1 VAKPVRGRGFILATA
16 FVTTPPRKISSNCR
30 KIRKE
35 EVQEPLRGIR
45 RAAVL
50 KLMFRQL
57 MHHPVRML
65 LSMIMIG
72 VALLLGLVIKGLST
86 GLMEEKVHQT
96 EGIGADL
103 MVQPPHSSYIL
114 GLGENV
120 MPDSLAQ
127 KITGVNGIAAATP
140 TATNVN
146 FSNRLEAIFGIDLPS
161 FDRVTGGFDYLQG
174 GPFSG
179 PYTALVDDV
188 YVKTHHVHLGSTL
201 NILDHQFTVSGVV
214 EHGKGAR
221 VFVPLTTLQGL
232 LAPGKCAVIFVKCT
246 SPDLAGVVEK
256 RLRAFGGGALK
267 DYQITKMSDLS
278 TLITP
283 SSFLGLQQFLLVIVA
298 FAGVINF
305 LVIFLA
311 LYVQVLG
318 QTRELGILRALGA
331 SRRYMLKLF
340 LGEACLLCFFGGG
353 LSLLLYLLTKGIVLS
368 IYPALHFLLPAGS
381 ILRVSVVAFASAVL
395 GGAYPAYRAS
405 ASEPIAALTYE

>member
-1 VAKPVRGRGFILATA
+1 VF
-16 FVTTPPRKISSNCR
+16 
-30 KIRKE
+30 
-35 EVQEPLRGIR
+35 
-45 RAAVL
+45 
-50 KLMFRQL
+50 KLMLRQL
-57 MHHPVRML
+57 MHHPIRML

-86 GLMEEKVHQT
+86 GLMQEKIHRT

-103 MVQPPHSSYIL
+103 MIQPPHSSYIL

-127 KITGVNGIAAATP
+127 KIMEVKGVEAATP
-140 TATNVN
+140 TATNVS
-146 FSNRLEAIFGIDLPS
+146 FTNRLEAIFGIDLPG
-161 FDRVTGGFDYLQG
+161 FNRVTGGFDYLQG

-188 YVKTHHVHLGSTL
+188 YVRTHRVRLGSTL
-201 NILDHQFTVSGVV
+201 NILDHHFTVCGVV
-214 EHGKGAR
+214 GHGKGSR
-221 VFVPLTTLQGL
+221 VFVPLKTLQDL

-246 SPDLAGVVEK
+246 SGNLDGVVET
-256 RLRAFGGGALK
+256 RLREFAGGALK
-267 DYQITKMSDLS
+267 NYQITRMSDLA

-283 SSFLGLQQFLLVIVA
+283 SSFLGLQQFLLVIVV

-331 SRRYMLKLF
+331 SRRYMLRLF
-340 LGEACLLCFFGGG
+340 LGEACLLCILGGG
-353 LSLLLYLLTKGIVLS
+353 LSLLLYLLTKIIVVS
-368 IYPALHFLLPAGS
+368 IYPSLHFLLPAGS
-381 ILRVSVVAFASAVL
+381 VVRVAAIALASAIL

-405 ASEPIAALTYE
+405 ASEPIAALAYE

>member
-1 VAKPVRGRGFILATA
+1 
-16 FVTTPPRKISSNCR
+16 
-30 KIRKE
+30 
-35 EVQEPLRGIR
+35 
-45 RAAVL
+45 
-50 KLMFRQL
+50 

-65 LSMIMIG
+65 LSMIMIS

-86 GLMEEKVHQT
+86 GVMQEKIHRT

-103 MVQPPHSSYIL
+103 MIQPPHSSYIL

-127 KITGVNGIAAATP
+127 KILEVKGVEAATP
-140 TATNVN
+140 TATNVS
-146 FSNRLEAIFGIDLPS
+146 FTNRLEALFGIDLAS
-161 FDRVTGGFDYLQG
+161 FDRATGGFDYLQG

-188 YVKTHHVHLGSTL
+188 YVKTHQVHLGSTL
-201 NILDHQFTVSGVV
+201 NILDHHFTVCGVV

-221 VFVPLTTLQGL
+221 VFVPLKTLQGL

-246 SPDLAGVVEK
+246 SGSQDGAVEK
-256 RLRAFGGGALK
+256 RLREFAGGALK
-267 DYQITKMSDLS
+267 NYQITRMSDLA

-283 SSFLGLQQFLLVIVA
+283 SSFLGLQQFLLVIVV

-331 SRRYMLKLF
+331 SRHYMLKLF
-340 LGEACLLCFFGGG
+340 LGEACLLCLFGGG
-353 LSLLLYLLTKGIVLS
+353 LSLLLYLLTKTIVLS

-381 ILRVSVVAFASAVL
+381 VLRVGVIALASAVL

-405 ASEPIAALTYE
+405 ASEPITALAYE